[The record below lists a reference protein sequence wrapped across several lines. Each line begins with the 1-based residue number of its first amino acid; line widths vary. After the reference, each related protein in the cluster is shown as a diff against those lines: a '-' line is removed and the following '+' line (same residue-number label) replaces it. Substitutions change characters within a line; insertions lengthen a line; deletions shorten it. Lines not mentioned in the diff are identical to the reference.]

1 MKISLNIRG
10 WGDLLREVES
20 VTLFSVIRLL
30 FGTFISFQRK
40 TFLSKFRMDLE
51 VTEAWWVL
59 AGNDR
64 VAVGFGKAPAH
75 DHHSEIR
82 REEGPRHGEAEAAEC

>member
-1 MKISLNIRG
+1 M
-10 WGDLLREVES
+10 REVES
-20 VTLFSVIRLL
+20 VTLLSVVWL

-51 VTEAWWVL
+51 VTKAWWVL

-64 VAVGFGKAPAH
+64 VAVGFGKAPVH
-75 DHHSEIR
+75 DHHSEMSSY
-82 REEGPRHGEAEAAEC
+82 